1 MAPECAVA
9 KMAQAGKYLS
19 FKLDNEEFGLEI
31 LKVQEIVG
39 TSGISPFPRATD
51 NVRGSL
57 NLRGREI
64 PIFWM
69 RDLFGLESWQENEK
83 NCVIIAE
90 VPVSDSPVTI
100 GLVVDEVCEVLNIA
114 SEEIHSPCSSR
125 ARQRRRD
132 AKRSTAACTWPSSSR
147 SRTKAK
153 EPFSSSTVLAT
164 VCSWGRMTPVEGSS
178 RPMRVPR
185 PSRRAPPAASR
196 IS

>member
-1 MAPECAVA
+1 MAHECAVA

-19 FKLDNEEFGLEI
+19 FKLDNDEYGLEI

-39 TSGISPFPRATD
+39 TAGISPFPRPTD

-57 NLRGREI
+57 SLRGREV

-90 VPVSDSPVTI
+90 VLVSGSPVTI

-114 SEEIHSPCSSR
+114 SEEIHFPPSWAGGMEELDFISGLG
-125 ARQRRRD
+125 QLTDRD
-132 AKRSTAACTWPSSSR
+132 VILLEIENFFSEEEL
-147 SRTKAK
+147 KAVAVFD
-153 EPFSSSTVLAT
+153 E
-164 VCSWGRMTPVEGSS
+164 
-178 RPMRVPR
+178 
-185 PSRRAPPAASR
+185 
-196 IS
+196 